1 MSGLMDI
8 DAPVP
13 ITLKEAAALVGIS
26 YSGIKH
32 WTSRGLLKPMAVD
45 ERGYVVD
52 RNEVFELAE
61 RMRRRRRLR
70 S

>member
-1 MSGLMDI
+1 MDI
-8 DAPVP
+8 DGPVP
-13 ITLKEAAALVGIS
+13 VTLKEAAALVGIS

-32 WTSRGLLKPMAVD
+32 WTSRGLLTPIAVD

-52 RNEVFELAE
+52 RNDVFALAE
-61 RMRRRRRLR
+61 KMRRRRRLR